1 MEKYIEIFKKN
12 YDGSNI
18 DFILSEIRK
27 IGASQMEST
36 MLLCK
41 QLKLRVGDA
50 DKIVN
55 NSETW
60 KDKKQGNDKFRSDF
74 EDFMDSME

>member
-1 MEKYIEIFKKN
+1 MKKYIEFFKKN
-12 YDGSNI
+12 YDGNNI

-41 QLKLRVGDA
+41 QLKLKVGDA

-60 KDKKQGNDKFRSDF
+60 KDKKQGNDKFRSEF
-74 EDFMDSME
+74 EDFMDSIE